1 MTTRILVVDD
11 ATFIRDLVKKTLW
24 QKFPGVDILDATD
37 GRKAQSVLKREK
49 DIDLILS
56 DWEMPE
62 VSGEEFLRWV
72 RETPEY
78 KDTPFIMVTSRGD
91 KDYVVQAIQAG
102 VNDYIAKPF
111 SADELFKKVFKQ
123 LKRINKLPELPKRG
137 QTQGVANASVG
148 ALVGGGAKPT
158 ATKKPAVS
166 SGDSLGA
173 LTDAT
178 LGRVS
183 KATTNA
189 ARMNTAVD
197 AKLGSKQAAAKSA
210 ASSDSGGGK
219 EKIVRAKARLRFPD
233 SQTSCD
239 VYEASLRVM
248 KGQMQRPEVL
258 PRLFDPAVI
267 DIEGTRPGE
276 EVTQINAYIHS
287 MEAASAVSDAK
298 AVNITLQFVDA
309 DPEKMMALS
318 KILARGTGVQ
328 FTG

>member
-1 MTTRILVVDD
+1 MATRILVVDD

-24 QKFPGVDILDATD
+24 QKFPGVDILDAPD

-49 DIDLILS
+49 DVDLILS

-123 LKRINKLPELPKRG
+123 LKRVNKLPELPKRG
-137 QTQGVANASVG
+137 TTQGMANASLG
-148 ALVGGGAKPT
+148 ALGVKSSGGE
-158 ATKKPAVS
+158 KPAVS
-166 SGDSLGA
+166 SGNSLGA

-197 AKLGSKQAAAKSA
+197 AKLGAKQTAAKAGGAPA
-210 ASSDSGGGK
+210 ADSGK
-219 EKIVRAKARLRFPD
+219 DKIIRAKARLRFPD

-239 VYEASLRVM
+239 VYEASLRVL

-309 DPEKMMALS
+309 DPEKMIALS